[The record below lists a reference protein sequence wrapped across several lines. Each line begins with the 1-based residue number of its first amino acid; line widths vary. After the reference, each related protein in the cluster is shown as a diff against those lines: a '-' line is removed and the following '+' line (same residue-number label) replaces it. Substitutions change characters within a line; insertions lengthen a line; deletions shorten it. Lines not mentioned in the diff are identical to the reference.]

1 MANEDVV
8 FRRGPASTMPS
19 NLVPGTLLVQTD
31 THDVFLDDTATSRIQ
46 LGDSTK
52 LPLTGG
58 TLTGNLNL
66 GGHRL
71 YNIATPTDSTDA
83 ATKGFVDTAFQT
95 LESELAAS
103 LSGYLPLKGGTMSGQ
118 LNMDSNRIIGVAD
131 PVSDTDASNKSYV
144 DSKLTGLGGSYLP
157 LSGGTLT
164 GQLHMSSNRI
174 TNVATPTEENDAAT
188 KAYVDSQ
195 FAGSGT
201 GDFLSSGIVPMT
213 GNLQM
218 GSHKIVNLATP
229 TENSDAA
236 NKTYVDTKI
245 SEVISNADSTYA
257 PISHTHTATQLTGLT
272 ADRALI
278 SNSAGNPAVSSVTST
293 ELGYLDGVTSNIQ
306 TQLNAKAA
314 SAHTHD
320 YLPLTGGELSGNLTI
335 ERPYHIDFGNAT
347 VGDFTDSSH
356 GLYINCSTNS
366 YSTKVQIDVGPSGS
380 SKSLSLN
387 VSEMTMGSRRIREVI
402 DPATAQDVAT
412 KNYVDSQVSS
422 GGKTYTGTAPISVSD
437 TTISHST
444 SAGYKHIPAG
454 GSTNQYLKYLSSGTA
469 VWASITVDDGVL
481 S

>member
-8 FRRGPASTMPS
+8 FRRGPAATMPS
-19 NLVPGTLLVQTD
+19 NIVPGTLLVQTD
-31 THDVFLDDTATSRIQ
+31 THDVFLDDTTTSRIQ

-58 TLTGNLNL
+58 TLKGNLNL
-66 GGHRL
+66 GGYRL

-95 LESELAAS
+95 LESELATS

-118 LNMDSNRIIGVAD
+118 INMNSNKLIGIAD
-131 PVSDTDASNKSYV
+131 PTADTDAANKSYV

-229 TENSDAA
+229 TEASDAA
-236 NKTYVDTKI
+236 NKTYVDTQI
-245 SEVISNADSTYA
+245 SEVTSNADSTYA
-257 PISHTHTATQLTGLT
+257 PISHTH
-272 ADRALI
+272 
-278 SNSAGNPAVSSVTST
+278 N
-293 ELGYLDGVTSNIQ
+293 
-306 TQLNAKAA
+306 
-314 SAHTHD
+314 

-347 VGDFTDSSH
+347 VGDFTNSSH

-366 YSTKVQIDVGPSGS
+366 YSTKFQIDVGPSDS

-422 GGKTYTGTAPISVSD
+422 GGKTYTGTEPISVDD